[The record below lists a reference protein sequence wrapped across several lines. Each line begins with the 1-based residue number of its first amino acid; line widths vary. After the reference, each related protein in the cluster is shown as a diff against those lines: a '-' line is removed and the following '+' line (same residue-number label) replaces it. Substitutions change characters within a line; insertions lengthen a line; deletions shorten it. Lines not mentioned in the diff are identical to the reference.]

1 MNDKFFVALDN
12 ILYLLDTT
20 LKELDL
26 TTDELFAYAKKY
38 NFNRDELE
46 SFIKE
51 KSKMPKNNQQEN
63 KKQPTYEE
71 YLEILKAK
79 RASSTS
85 GGGANYADSMV
96 FYKGKA
102 LGRCPAGTTRSG
114 KTCVPSAAPPSKGPG
129 YKQTDLGG
137 LSQAQVKALSKARST
152 KDIIEAH
159 KKSNKK

>member
-1 MNDKFFVALDN
+1 MGINDWKSLLMGYLRDSGHKNPKVLMSRHKDLLNYFYIKKLPPEEVNLFFGN
-12 ILYLLDTT
+12 
-20 LKELDL
+20 
-26 TTDELFAYAKKY
+26 
-38 NFNRDELE
+38 
-46 SFIKE
+46 
-51 KSKMPKNNQQEN
+51 KMKNLSAA
-63 KKQPTYEE
+63 E
-71 YLEILKAK
+71 YLEILRAK
-79 RASSTS
+79 RASSAS
-85 GGGANYADSMV
+85 GGAGEARGANYADSMV